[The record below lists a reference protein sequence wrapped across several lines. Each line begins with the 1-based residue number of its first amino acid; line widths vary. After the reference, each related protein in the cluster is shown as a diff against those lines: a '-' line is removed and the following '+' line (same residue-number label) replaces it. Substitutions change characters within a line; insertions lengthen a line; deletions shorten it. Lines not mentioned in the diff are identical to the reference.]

1 MYHVISE
8 QTPRGPIYLVE
19 DTITHT
25 RKPGNFDCERSAQAF
40 ADYLNEREG
49 NERTETK
56 GDGAEGVQS
65 P

>member
-8 QTPRGPIYLVE
+8 MQDRAPVYLVE

-49 NERTETK
+49 NSEQNK
-56 GDGAEGVQS
+56 N
-65 P
+65 

>member
-8 QTPRGPIYLVE
+8 MQDRAPVYLVE

-25 RKPGNFDCERSAQAF
+25 RKRGSFDCERSAQAF

-49 NERTETK
+49 DGKTK
-56 GDGAEGVQS
+56 NREVGS
-65 P
+65 L

>member
-8 QTPRGPIYLVE
+8 IHDRAPVYIVE
-19 DTITHT
+19 DSETHE
-25 RKPGNFDCERSAQAF
+25 RKRGSFDCERSAQAF

-49 NERTETK
+49 H
-56 GDGAEGVQS
+56 DGRIIDDAQRLIGE

>member
-19 DTITHT
+19 DMITHT
-25 RKPGNFDCERSAQAF
+25 RKPGSFDCERSAQAF

-49 NERTETK
+49 NERTGTK